1 MNQRRQAIK
10 QFKQQVGFTLL
21 EVLIAIAV
29 TVTVAGMA
37 YTFFDSAIQASES
50 SESVLQDVNELETV
64 FQLIATDVHHIID
77 RKLPSSSV
85 SLGNSSGNVP
95 AFMGGDPT
103 LSATNFLQ
111 SDYFLR
117 FVRDGWANPL
127 QQVRSDLQRVGYRW
141 QEQQLW
147 REYWAEK
154 NQPYDQEPTGRRL
167 IAENITAIKIRFLP
181 KTAKGIANGPWVD
194 EWPPSRSSSNLGA
207 VGTLPIAFEITLTL
221 EGMGDV
227 QRTFALPGVSI

>member
-1 MNQRRQAIK
+1 MKKLQPIK
-10 QFKQQVGFTLL
+10 QLKGQAGFTLL

-37 YTFFDSAIQASES
+37 YTFFDSAIEASES
-50 SESVLQDVNELETV
+50 SEEVLKNVNELETV
-64 FQLIATDVHHIID
+64 WQLLATDVHHMID

-85 SLGNSSGNVP
+85 SVGSSSGNAP
-95 AFMGGDPT
+95 AFMGGDP
-103 LSATNFLQ
+103 SVANTNFLQ
-111 SDYFLR
+111 GEYLLR

-141 QEQQLW
+141 QDEQLW
-147 REYWAEK
+147 REYWAER
-154 NQPYDQEPTGRRL
+154 NQAYDTEPTGRRL

-181 KTAKGIANGPWVD
+181 KTSKSVASGPWVN
-194 EWPPSRSSSNLGA
+194 EWPPTRSSSS
-207 VGTLPIAFEITLTL
+207 VGQVGSMPIAFEITLTL

-227 QRTFALPGVSI
+227 QRTFALPGV